1 MRGWGVGEE
10 LGFRDEAELHWLGA
24 GHDAGAGAGALLV
37 VLGEAAGCGGA
48 GEEGCERG
56 AEGGVVV
63 GLVGGG
69 HVVWWPAV
77 GAGVRTALRRRAGV
91 GGVVV
96 VVVRGMVVWGRA
108 G

>member
-1 MRGWGVGEE
+1 
-10 LGFRDEAELHWLGA
+10 
-24 GHDAGAGAGALLV
+24 
-37 VLGEAAGCGGA
+37 
-48 GEEGCERG
+48 
-56 AEGGVVV
+56 
-63 GLVGGG
+63 LVGGG

-77 GAGVRTALRRRAGV
+77 GAGVRAAMRWRAGL